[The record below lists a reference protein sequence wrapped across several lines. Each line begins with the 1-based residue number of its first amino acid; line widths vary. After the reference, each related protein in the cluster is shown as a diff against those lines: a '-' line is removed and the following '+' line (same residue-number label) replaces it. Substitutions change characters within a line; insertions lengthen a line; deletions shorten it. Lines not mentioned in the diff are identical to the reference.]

1 MVRQSD
7 GAAVRSISSGPAV
20 AVQETGLVAVRL
32 VSFDAETRAARIEV
46 GGGAAVEAAFDD
58 ALSPQVL
65 TTALA
70 RGERVIAQREDE
82 GWVVLGT
89 LRTSPTPGVDEGDEF
104 LIKARRVAIA
114 VEHEFAVVSGAAS
127 LVVRAKGVVETLAH
141 DITTRASGIHKIVG
155 RVIRLN

>member
-7 GAAVRSISSGPAV
+7 GAAVRSIASGPA
-20 AVQETGLVAVRL
+20 AAMQETGLVAVRL

-46 GGGAAVEAAFDD
+46 GGAVVEAAFDD
-58 ALSPQVL
+58 ALSPHVL

-114 VEHEFAVVSGAAS
+114 VEHEFAVVSGVAS
-127 LVVRAKGVVETLAH
+127 FVVRAKGVVETLAH

>member
-32 VSFDAETRAARIEV
+32 VSFDAETRAARLEV
-46 GGGAAVEAAFDD
+46 GGVTVEAVFDD

-141 DITTRASGIHKIVG
+141 NITTRASGIHKIVG